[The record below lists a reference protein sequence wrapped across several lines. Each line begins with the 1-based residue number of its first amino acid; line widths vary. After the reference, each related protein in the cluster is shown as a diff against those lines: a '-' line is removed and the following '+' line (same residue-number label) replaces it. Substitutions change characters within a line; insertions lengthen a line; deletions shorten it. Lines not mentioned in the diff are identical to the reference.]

1 MCAALY
7 IVTEREIPGFDTF
20 VSGKALSCAEPQLA
34 AIAAQLGVTPLLEFC
49 SIGSEDA
56 SAFLE
61 AEGVDAGDVE
71 FPPAH
76 GSRLMPAW
84 RLLTLWTSMLPV
96 MPTQSPT
103 LPKFD

>member
-20 VSGKALSCAEPQLA
+20 VSGKALSRAEPQLA

-71 FPPAH
+71 FSPE
-76 GSRLMPAW
+76 AW
-84 RLLTLWTSMLPV
+84 FEADAGLASVNAVDKHVASSPDAITTSP
-96 MPTQSPT
+96 QI
-103 LPKFD
+103 